1 MSSVHVNTLFDSAPQ
16 PVGQVVENN
25 QDAQPAAEKEVD
37 NEEPVQIQ
45 DKEVEEGRGQ
55 ISDMSWP
62 CRTTGWESQSGS
74 GAALLVATTQQRQ
87 LELCIWFLVENVFHS
102 GLGARHILRSSK
114 TRHLQIFPVSE
125 KVSLERLGIF
135 ITVIRS
141 LL

>member
-1 MSSVHVNTLFDSAPQ
+1 MSTVHVNNPFDSAPQ

-25 QDAQPAAEKEVD
+25 LDAQPAAGKEVD
-37 NEEPVQIQ
+37 NEEPVQMP

-62 CRTTGWESQSGS
+62 SRTTGWESQSGS

-87 LELCIWFLVENVFHS
+87 LKLCIWFLVENVFHS
-102 GLGARHILRSSK
+102 GLGARHILRRSK
-114 TRHLQIFPVSE
+114 TRHLQIFPVSK